1 MSAAKEHPHF
11 SVTRMLAV
19 LMKEFRHMRRDGVTL
34 RLVVALPLMQLI
46 LFGYAINGD
55 PKHLPTAVV
64 AADASEF
71 SRSFIEGMRNS
82 RYFEIVRQ
90 LNSETE
96 GDRLLAQGRVKFLV
110 VIPPD
115 FGRTLMRGEKPVVL
129 VAADATDPSATGNAI
144 SSLTQIAQRT
154 LGRDLVGV
162 AAHAG
167 TFAPAPVEI
176 RVQARYNPD
185 GITQY
190 NTVPGLMAVVLSL
203 SCTLL
208 TSIAVT
214 KEREKGTLENL
225 LATPVRPLEFM
236 AGKVLPYVVV
246 GYTQAIICL
255 AFARVL
261 FGVPFEG
268 SFLLL
273 MIMTGV
279 FILASLAVGFTFS
292 TLAQTQ
298 MQAMQMSQFFF
309 LPGMLLSGFMF
320 PFEGMPK
327 FAQWIGSLLP
337 MTHFL
342 RIVRGIMLKDNGL
355 MDVLPHFWPLLAF
368 TAVAVAIAL
377 ARYRQ
382 TLD

>member
-1 MSAAKEHPHF
+1 
-11 SVTRMLAV
+11 
-19 LMKEFRHMRRDGVTL
+19 MRRDGVTL
-34 RLVVALPLMQLI
+34 RLVIALPLMQLI

-55 PKHLPTAVV
+55 PKHLPTAIV

-71 SRSFIEGMRNS
+71 SRSLIEGMKNS
-82 RYFEIVRQ
+82 RYFEITRR
-90 LNSETE
+90 LTSELE
-96 GDRLLAQGRVKFLV
+96 GDRLLAEGRVKFLV

-115 FGRTLMRGEKPVVL
+115 FDRKLIRGEKPVVL

-144 SSLTQIAQRT
+144 ASLSQIAQRT
-154 LGRDLVGV
+154 VGRDLIGV
-162 AAHAG
+162 AARSG
-167 TFAPAPVEI
+167 SFASPPLEV

-190 NTVPGLMAVVLSL
+190 NTVPGLLAVVLSL
-203 SCTLL
+203 SCTIL

-214 KEREKGTLENL
+214 KERERGTLENL
-225 LATPVRPLEFM
+225 LATPVRPLELM

-246 GYTQAIICL
+246 GYVQAFFCL
-255 AFARVL
+255 GLARVL

-268 SFLLL
+268 SILLL
-273 MIMTGV
+273 MVMTGV

-327 FAQWIGSLLP
+327 FAQWIGSVLP

-342 RIVRGIMLKDNGL
+342 RIVRGIMLKGNGL
-355 MDVLPHFWPLLAF
+355 FDVLPHFWPLAAF
-368 TAVAVAIAL
+368 TLAAVLLAL

>member
-1 MSAAKEHPHF
+1 MEHPHF
-11 SVTRMLAV
+11 SIDRTLAV
-19 LMKEFRHMRRDGVTL
+19 LQKEFRHMRRDGVTL

-64 AADASEF
+64 AADSSEF
-71 SRSFIEGMRNS
+71 SRSLIEGMRNS
-82 RYFEIVRQ
+82 RYFDVTRRLQSEI
-90 LNSETE
+90 E
-96 GDRLLAQGRVKFLV
+96 GDRLLAEGRVKFLV

-115 FGRTLMRGEKPVVL
+115 FGRTLMRGERPVVL
-129 VAADATDPSATGNAI
+129 VAADATDPAATGNAI
-144 SSLTQIAQRT
+144 ASLAQIAQRAV
-154 LGRDLVGV
+154 GRDLVGV
-162 AAHAG
+162 AARAG
-167 TFAPAPVEI
+167 AFTPAPVEV

-203 SCTLL
+203 SCTIL

-273 MIMTGV
+273 MLMTGV

-342 RIVRGIMLKDNGL
+342 RIVRGIMLKGNGL
-355 MDVLPHFWPLLAF
+355 TEVLPHFWPLAAF
-368 TAVAVAIAL
+368 TVVAVLIAL

>member
-1 MSAAKEHPHF
+1 VNAKVEHPHF
-11 SVTRMLAV
+11 SFTRMLAV

-71 SRSFIEGMRNS
+71 SRSFIEGMRTS
-82 RYFEIVRQ
+82 RYFEIIRQ

-110 VIPPD
+110 VIPAD
-115 FGRTLMRGEKPVVL
+115 FGRSLMRGEKPVVL

-162 AAHAG
+162 ASRAG

-255 AFARVL
+255 AFARLL

-342 RIVRGIMLKDNGL
+342 RIVRGIVLKDNGL

-368 TAVAVAIAL
+368 TVVAVVIAL
-377 ARYRQ
+377 TRYRQ

>member
-1 MSAAKEHPHF
+1 MTSSPRF
-11 SVTRMLAV
+11 SFSRMAAV
-19 LMKEFRHMRRDGVTL
+19 LVKEFRHMRRDGVTL
-34 RLVVALPLMQLI
+34 RLVIALPLMQLI

-55 PKHLPTAVV
+55 PKHLPTAIV

-71 SRSFIEGMRNS
+71 SRSLIAGLRNS
-82 RYFEIVRQ
+82 RYFEITRQ
-90 LNSETE
+90 LQSEAE
-96 GDRLLAQGRVKFLV
+96 GDRLLAQGSVKFLV

-115 FGRTLMRGEKPVVL
+115 FDRKLIRGERPVVL
-129 VAADATDPSATGNAI
+129 IAADATDPAATGNAI
-144 SSLTQIAQRT
+144 ASLSSIAQRT
-154 LGRDLVGV
+154 VGRDLVGV
-162 AAHAG
+162 AARSAVY
-167 TFAPAPVEI
+167 ALPPVDL

-190 NTVPGLMAVVLSL
+190 NTVPGLLAVVLSL
-203 SCTLL
+203 SCTIL

-214 KEREKGTLENL
+214 KERERGTLENL
-225 LATPVRPLEFM
+225 LATPLRPLELM

-246 GYTQAIICL
+246 GYVQAIFCL
-255 AFARVL
+255 GLARLL

-268 SFLLL
+268 NITLLL
-273 MIMTGV
+273 LLTGV

-309 LPGMLLSGFMF
+309 LPGMMLSGFMF

-327 FAQWIGSLLP
+327 FAQWIGSALP

-342 RIVRGIMLKDNGL
+342 RIVRGIMLKGNGL
-355 MDVLPHFWPLLAF
+355 AEVMPHFWPLAAF
-368 TAVAVAIAL
+368 TVVAVLIAL

>member
-1 MSAAKEHPHF
+1 
-11 SVTRMLAV
+11 MLV
-19 LMKEFRHMRRDGVTL
+19 RSVTL

-64 AADASEF
+64 AADSSEF
-71 SRSFIEGMRNS
+71 SRSLIEGMRNS
-82 RYFEIVRQ
+82 GYFELTRQ
-90 LNSETE
+90 LQNETE
-96 GDRLLAQGRVKFLV
+96 GDRLLADGRVKFLV
-110 VIPPD
+110 VIPAD
-115 FGRTLMRGEKPVVL
+115 FGRTLMRGERPVVL
-129 VAADATDPSATGNAI
+129 VAADTTDPAATGNAI
-144 SSLTQIAQRT
+144 ASLAQIAQRAV
-154 LGRDLVGV
+154 GRDLVGV
-162 AAHAG
+162 AGRAG
-167 TFAPAPVEI
+167 TFTPAPLEV

-203 SCTLL
+203 SCTIL

-246 GYTQAIICL
+246 GYTQAITCL
-255 AFARVL
+255 GFARVL

-268 SFLLL
+268 SFFLL
-273 MIMTGV
+273 MVMTGV

-320 PFEGMPK
+320 PFEGMPR

-342 RIVRGIMLKDNGL
+342 RIVRGIILKGNGFTE
-355 MDVLPHFWPLLAF
+355 VLPHFWPLAAF
-368 TAVAVAIAL
+368 TVVAVLIAL

>member
-1 MSAAKEHPHF
+1 MSPVVEHPVF
-11 SVTRMLAV
+11 SWNRMIAV
-19 LMKEFRHMRRDGVTL
+19 LVKEFRHMRRDAVTL
-34 RLVVALPLMQLI
+34 RLVIALPLMQLI

-71 SRSFIEGMRNS
+71 SRSFIEGLRNS

-90 LNSETE
+90 LDNETV
-96 GDRLLAQGRVKFLV
+96 GNRLLAQGRVKFLIV
-110 VIPPD
+110 VPAD
-115 FGRTLMRGEKPVVL
+115 FSRKLMRGEKPVVL

-144 SSLTQIAQRT
+144 ASLTQIAQRT

-162 AAHAG
+162 ATNAG
-167 TFAPAPVEI
+167 TFTPDPVEI
-176 RVQARYNPD
+176 RVQSRYNPD

-190 NTVPGLMAVVLSL
+190 NTVPGLLAVVLSL

-214 KEREKGTLENL
+214 KERERGTLENL
-225 LATPVRPLEFM
+225 LATPVRPLELM
-236 AGKVLPYVVV
+236 AGKVLPYVLV

-255 AFARVL
+255 LLAKLL
-261 FGVPFEG
+261 FRVPFEG
-268 SFLLL
+268 SIALLL
-273 MIMTGV
+273 ILTGV

-292 TLAQTQ
+292 TLAKTQ
-298 MQAMQMSQFFF
+298 MQAMQMTQFFF

-327 FAQWIGSLLP
+327 VAQWIGSIFP

-355 MDVLPHFWPLLAF
+355 ADVLPHFWPLAVF
-368 TAVAVAIAL
+368 TLVAVLIAI